1 MVSQGYKARSPWN
14 STPNTGSE
22 IADREDP
29 AVCVRA
35 GIARCTRRMM
45 LGSLTQMGVLGRH
58 LSEVM
63 SQLRG
68 ERVARQRGRG
78 GPGGRNSRAKVEQ

>member
-1 MVSQGYKARSPWN
+1 MSQGYKTRSPWN
-14 STPNTGSE
+14 STPNTGNE
-22 IADREDP
+22 IADREAP
-29 AVCVRA
+29 AVCVRT
-35 GIARCTRRMM
+35 GIVRCTRRIM

-63 SQLRG
+63 AQLQG

-78 GPGGRNSRAKVEQ
+78 GPGGRNGRAKVEQ

>member
-1 MVSQGYKARSPWN
+1 
-14 STPNTGSE
+14 
-22 IADREDP
+22 
-29 AVCVRA
+29 
-35 GIARCTRRMM
+35 M